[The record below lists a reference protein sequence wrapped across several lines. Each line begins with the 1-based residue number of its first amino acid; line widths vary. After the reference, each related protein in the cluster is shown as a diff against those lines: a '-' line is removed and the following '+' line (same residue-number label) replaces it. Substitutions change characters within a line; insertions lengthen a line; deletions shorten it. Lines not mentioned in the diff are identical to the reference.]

1 MSSGIHTLETTYHFL
16 FVGILMVLGVM
27 LFLCLLRACMGPT
40 VADRLISVNMM
51 GTMVIVIIATLAI
64 MMEESYLVDICI
76 IYAMISFLAVIVLS
90 KVIMG
95 VRKEEEIETKAGEN
109 GEKKQGIQITV
120 DLYEEAGS
128 GIEKGAKVKYGRERS
143 GKYTKKNRKIE
154 IKERK
159 TTATKKEGI

>member
-1 MSSGIHTLETTYHFL
+1 MSSGIHALETTYYFL

-40 VADRLISVNMM
+40 VADRLVSINMM
-51 GTMVIVIIATLAI
+51 GTMVMVIIATLAV

-95 VRKEEEIETKAGEN
+95 VRKQEETEEEEP
-109 GEKKQGIQITV
+109 EKKQEEDIFDEMIEQESEGFHEKILQEEP
-120 DLYEEAGS
+120 DGEMLKEAFDEKPESGEREEA
-128 GIEKGAKVKYGRERS
+128 
-143 GKYTKKNRKIE
+143 
-154 IKERK
+154 
-159 TTATKKEGI
+159 

>member
-1 MSSGIHTLETTYHFL
+1 MSSGIHALETTYYFL

-40 VADRLISVNMM
+40 VADRLVSINMM
-51 GTMVIVIIATLAI
+51 GTMVMVIIATLAV

-95 VRKEEEIETKAGEN
+95 VKKEEENEEEESLEKQEEDIFDEMIEQESEEFHEKILQKEPDGEMLKEAFDEKQEN
-109 GEKKQGIQITV
+109 GER
-120 DLYEEAGS
+120 EEA
-128 GIEKGAKVKYGRERS
+128 
-143 GKYTKKNRKIE
+143 
-154 IKERK
+154 
-159 TTATKKEGI
+159 

>member
-1 MSSGIHTLETTYHFL
+1 MSSGIHALETTYYFL

-40 VADRLISVNMM
+40 VADRLVSINMM
-51 GTMVIVIIATLAI
+51 GTMVMVIIATLAV

-95 VRKEEEIETKAGEN
+95 VKKEEENEEEESLEKQEEDIFDEMIEQESEGFHEKILQEEPDGEMLKEAFDEKQEN
-109 GEKKQGIQITV
+109 GER
-120 DLYEEAGS
+120 EEA
-128 GIEKGAKVKYGRERS
+128 
-143 GKYTKKNRKIE
+143 
-154 IKERK
+154 
-159 TTATKKEGI
+159 